1 MKMKFNSLGFRLF
14 ITSTLIALIVL
25 PLAAWQL
32 ISQYR
37 NSIETNFDERLKAN
51 LSLLIESSFSDEG
64 NYPQK
69 PTQFGGF
76 AFTLQNSG
84 WYWQLEPIN
93 QKNLPRYKSESLGD
107 EILNL
112 ANREAVKQEKDGTT
126 KFYISYG
133 NDRRLRVI
141 ERKITLGSAA
151 DPAPYMYTV
160 TGDSSE
166 IEDDVIDFASML
178 SFTFLILGS
187 GLILATLLQVK
198 IGLKPLQAIE
208 QGLTAIRAGKTDK
221 LEGDL
226 PAEIEPLQVEIN
238 NLIFSN
244 MNVIERARTHV
255 GNLAHALKT
264 PLSVIKNE
272 VSGKND
278 QLAAKVAEQTEIMQN
293 QISHHLD
300 RARMAARVG
309 VVSSLTD
316 IAPVLSSL
324 QRVLKRI
331 YQDKNINFQLKGHER
346 AKFAG
351 EKQDFEE
358 IIGNILDNAF
368 KWAES
373 RINCT
378 IIEGNTDIKPDEVIH
393 RGNKGVTTGRASG
406 RKAPVAQFLSVIV
419 DDDGPGLSEKQRGQV
434 LKRGKR
440 LDETVPGSGLGL
452 SIVSDLVDLY
462 GGSVTLD
469 KSPLGG
475 LRVKLQLPAGS

>member
-1 MKMKFNSLGFRLF
+1 MDIACPRMKMKFKSLGFRLF

-51 LSLLIESSFSDEG
+51 LSLLIESSFSENFDT
-64 NYPQK
+64 PQK

-84 WYWQLEPIN
+84 WYWQIKPENNKGL
-93 QKNLPRYKSESLGD
+93 LGFTSESLGD
-107 EILNL
+107 EKLNL
-112 ANREAVKQEKDGTT
+112 TSRQGVKKEPDGTT
-126 KFYISYG
+126 KFYITYG
-133 NDRRLRVI
+133 SDRRLRVI
-141 ERKITLGSAA
+141 ERKITLGTAQNPQS
-151 DPAPYMYTV
+151 YIYTV

-208 QGLTAIRAGKTDK
+208 HGLTAIRAGKTDK
-221 LEGDL
+221 LEGNF
-226 PAEIEPLQVEIN
+226 PAEIEPLQIEIN
-238 NLIFSN
+238 NLIRSN

-264 PLSVIKNE
+264 PLSVVKNE
-272 VSGKND
+272 VGSQTGN
-278 QLAAKVAEQTEIMQN
+278 LANKIGEQVDIMQN

-300 RARMAARVG
+300 RARMAAHVG
-309 VVSSLTD
+309 IVGSLTE
-316 IAPVLSSL
+316 IAPILKALERVL
-324 QRVLKRI
+324 QRI
-331 YQDKNINFQLKGHER
+331 HQDKALKFSLNCPET
-346 AKFAG
+346 ASFAG

-358 IIGNILDNAF
+358 IIGNLLDNAF
-368 KWAES
+368 KWATSAVSCTVICKES
-373 RINCT
+373 KAGTAAKAKIKST
-378 IIEGNTDIKPDEVIH
+378 AKEAQVKDIIVI
-393 RGNKGVTTGRASG
+393 T
-406 RKAPVAQFLSVIV
+406 V
-419 DDDGPGLSEKQRGQV
+419 DDDGPGLSEKERQQV

-452 SIVSDLVDLY
+452 SIVTDLVDLY
-462 GGSVTLD
+462 GGDVALET
-469 KSPLGG
+469 SPLGG
-475 LRVKLQLPAGS
+475 VRVKIQLPAGS